1 MKIFN
6 IKYSYRNKL
15 MLQLVL
21 MVVVILSITN
31 IFDIYISRN
40 NLIEEYVATERK
52 TIAKVEQSI
61 QLLDLSYEIID
72 ANMNY
77 KMEEISNNLIEEY
90 KQLNGDISNG
100 DLEHLSSNY
109 GVSDIY
115 LIDREG
121 TLVKSTVEEN
131 LGLNLIE
138 AIGGEFKYFL
148 KQVREDGK
156 FVTEKMSLEVGTN
169 RLKKFSYQPI
179 ANSDYILEIAWYAE
193 DFNDIIKDSNFKS
206 IIKDIQKGEIIDK
219 VRIFDKADLRSLGEV
234 DYNLPKGHRDM
245 INNKLESDSKLVIE
259 EENQNGVLKK
269 YTYNMIKLASIN
281 NDVILQVVSN
291 KNIIKDKLKRQLY
304 FDLTI
309 IFLGILLAIFV
320 SSLVSGRI
328 IGNIN
333 NLKDKMKKLS
343 EGNLEIRIEKQS
355 EDEFGDLADSFNNT
369 IINLSELIKE
379 LIEVIDFLSS
389 NSEELASSAE
399 ESNATIQ
406 DVVETINSMSSRL
419 EGLYNN
425 FATVSSASEEVS
437 AISDEGRETINEVIV
452 ETDVIKEKVESSN
465 KKIDLLHKRL
475 EEIENVVEL
484 MKEITEQTNLLSLN
498 ASIEAARAGES
509 GRGFDVVANEIR
521 NLSEDASQ
529 STAKISKL
537 IEDIKLTSDQA
548 IESSKDA
555 NQAVNKGKEI
565 IDQAGE
571 LFEQIN
577 QAITDT
583 NNDFQNVNIS
593 MKKLNDENSEIKV
606 ITKDIIQAIDE
617 ITESAEE
624 LSEVANKVKNLVHE
638 FEVD

>member
-1 MKIFN
+1 M
-6 IKYSYRNKL
+6 
-15 MLQLVL
+15 
-21 MVVVILSITN
+21 
-31 IFDIYISRN
+31 
-40 NLIEEYVATERK
+40 
-52 TIAKVEQSI
+52 
-61 QLLDLSYEIID
+61 
-72 ANMNY
+72 
-77 KMEEISNNLIEEY
+77 
-90 KQLNGDISNG
+90 
-100 DLEHLSSNY
+100 
-109 GVSDIY
+109 
-115 LIDREG
+115 
-121 TLVKSTVEEN
+121 
-131 LGLNLIE
+131 
-138 AIGGEFKYFL
+138 
-148 KQVREDGK
+148 KQVREGGK

-179 ANSDYILEIAWYAE
+179 ANSDYILEIGWYVE

-304 FDLTI
+304 FDLTV

-328 IGNIN
+328 IENIN

-369 IINLSELIKE
+369 IINLSKLIKE

-425 FATVSSASEEVS
+425 FATVSSASEEVG

-465 KKIDLLHKRL
+465 KKIDLLHKKL

-521 NLSEDASQ
+521 NLSDDASQ

-548 IESSKDA
+548 IESSKDV